1 MGELIA
7 NFAVGSLV
15 HIRGVIMGRKA
26 ENVTLCMGHNTP
38 MLQCIG
44 LKKDSEFFSSW
55 SPFHSNGKVP
65 YCKECCNKMF
75 QYYLNETKSAKT
87 ALYYTLM
94 KIDIPFIKSIYE
106 IVNDRSLSGDKN
118 GKRTPINVGTYVN
131 ELRRY
136 SKNKEIWSDFS
147 ATDVD
152 ITEVDAK
159 IQTAEIK
166 QKEMKQWEIDWGIQD
181 EVCDYEF
188 LNDTFNRY
196 TKGVEFVNPQQEDL
210 YRDLCRDRL
219 LLRKINDNRYNG
231 DETIDKVQNRI
242 SKTMATLKVD
252 QFESNK
258 PKTASEQSF
267 FAKIAQIEQTKP
279 ADLYKE
285 PKKYK
290 DFNKLRKYEE
300 DMVLRPLLN
309 TLCGHRDF
317 DINIEDAERY
327 NLDDD

>member
-1 MGELIA
+1 
-7 NFAVGSLV
+7 
-15 HIRGVIMGRKA
+15 MGRKA

-75 QYYLNETKSAKT
+75 QYYLDETKSAKT

-106 IVNDRSLSGDKN
+106 IVNERSLSGDKN

-136 SKNKEIWSDFS
+136 SKNKEIWADFS

-166 QKEMKQWEIDWGIQD
+166 QKEMKQWEIDWGIHD

-290 DFNKLRKYEE
+290 DFNKLRQYEE

>member
-1 MGELIA
+1 MIA

-75 QYYLNETKSAKT
+75 QYYLDETKSAKT

-94 KIDIPFIKSIYE
+94 KIDIPFIKNIYE
-106 IVNDRSLSGDKN
+106 IVNERSLSGDKN

-290 DFNKLRKYEE
+290 DFNKLRQYEE

>member
-1 MGELIA
+1 
-7 NFAVGSLV
+7 
-15 HIRGVIMGRKA
+15 MGRKA

-55 SPFHSNGKVP
+55 SPFHQNGKVP

-75 QYYLNETKSAKT
+75 QYYLDETKSAKT

-136 SKNKEIWSDFS
+136 SKNKEIWGDFS

-290 DFNKLRKYEE
+290 DFNKLRQYEE

-317 DINIEDAERY
+317 DINIEDVERY

>member
-1 MGELIA
+1 
-7 NFAVGSLV
+7 
-15 HIRGVIMGRKA
+15 MGRKA

-75 QYYLNETKSAKT
+75 QYYLDETKSAKT

-136 SKNKEIWSDFS
+136 SKNKEIWADFS

-152 ITEVDAK
+152 ITEVDCK
-159 IQTAEIK
+159 IQTREVK
-166 QKEMKQWEIDWGIQD
+166 QEC
-181 EVCDYEF
+181 V
-188 LNDTFNRY
+188 
-196 TKGVEFVNPQQEDL
+196 TKF
-210 YRDLCRDRL
+210 
-219 LLRKINDNRYNG
+219 
-231 DETIDKVQNRI
+231 
-242 SKTMATLKVD
+242 
-252 QFESNK
+252 
-258 PKTASEQSF
+258 
-267 FAKIAQIEQTKP
+267 
-279 ADLYKE
+279 
-285 PKKYK
+285 
-290 DFNKLRKYEE
+290 
-300 DMVLRPLLN
+300 
-309 TLCGHRDF
+309 
-317 DINIEDAERY
+317 
-327 NLDDD
+327 

>member
-7 NFAVGSLV
+7 NFAVDSLV

-75 QYYLNETKSAKT
+75 QYYLDETKSAKT

-118 GKRTPINVGTYVN
+118 GKRTPINVGTYAH

-290 DFNKLRKYEE
+290 DFNKLRQYEE

>member
-1 MGELIA
+1 MIA

-106 IVNDRSLSGDKN
+106 IVNERSLSGDKN

-136 SKNKEIWSDFS
+136 SKNKEIWADFS

-290 DFNKLRKYEE
+290 DFNKLRQYEE

>member
-55 SPFHSNGKVP
+55 SPFHSDGKVP

-75 QYYLNETKSAKT
+75 QYYLDETKSAKT

-136 SKNKEIWSDFS
+136 SKNKEIWADFS

-290 DFNKLRKYEE
+290 DFNKLRQYEE

>member
-1 MGELIA
+1 MA
-7 NFAVGSLV
+7 
-15 HIRGVIMGRKA
+15 RKA

-44 LKKDSEFFSSW
+44 LKKESEYFSSW

-106 IVNDRSLSGDKN
+106 IVNERSLSGDKN

-267 FAKIAQIEQTKP
+267 FAKIAQIEQTNP

-290 DFNKLRKYEE
+290 DFNKLRQYEE

>member
-1 MGELIA
+1 MIA

-290 DFNKLRKYEE
+290 DFNKLRQYEE

>member
-1 MGELIA
+1 
-7 NFAVGSLV
+7 
-15 HIRGVIMGRKA
+15 MGRKA

-118 GKRTPINVGTYVN
+118 GDRTPINVGTYVN

-136 SKNKEIWSDFS
+136 SKNKEIWADFS

-152 ITEVDAK
+152 ITEADAK

-290 DFNKLRKYEE
+290 DFNKLRQYEE

>member
-1 MGELIA
+1 
-7 NFAVGSLV
+7 
-15 HIRGVIMGRKA
+15 MGRKA

-106 IVNDRSLSGDKN
+106 IVNERSLSGDKN

-290 DFNKLRKYEE
+290 DFNKLRQYEE

>member
-1 MGELIA
+1 
-7 NFAVGSLV
+7 
-15 HIRGVIMGRKA
+15 MGRKA

-55 SPFHSNGKVP
+55 SPFHSNGKLA

-75 QYYLNETKSAKT
+75 QYYLDETKSAKT

-136 SKNKEIWSDFS
+136 SKNKEIWADFS

-290 DFNKLRKYEE
+290 DFNKLRQYEE

>member
-1 MGELIA
+1 
-7 NFAVGSLV
+7 
-15 HIRGVIMGRKA
+15 MGRKA

-75 QYYLNETKSAKT
+75 QYYLDETKSAKT

-94 KIDIPFIKSIYE
+94 KIDIPFIKNIYE
-106 IVNDRSLSGDKN
+106 IVNERSLSGDKN

-136 SKNKEIWSDFS
+136 SKNKEIWADFS

-290 DFNKLRKYEE
+290 DFNKLRQYEE

>member
-290 DFNKLRKYEE
+290 DFNKLRQYEE

>member
-1 MGELIA
+1 
-7 NFAVGSLV
+7 
-15 HIRGVIMGRKA
+15 MGRKA

-75 QYYLNETKSAKT
+75 QYYLDETKSAKT

-290 DFNKLRKYEE
+290 DFNKLRQYEE

>member
-1 MGELIA
+1 
-7 NFAVGSLV
+7 
-15 HIRGVIMGRKA
+15 MGRKA

-75 QYYLNETKSAKT
+75 QYYLDETKSAKT

-136 SKNKEIWSDFS
+136 SKNKEIWADFS

-290 DFNKLRKYEE
+290 DFNKLRQYEE

>member
-1 MGELIA
+1 
-7 NFAVGSLV
+7 
-15 HIRGVIMGRKA
+15 MGRKA

-55 SPFHSNGKVP
+55 SPFHSDGKVP

-75 QYYLNETKSAKT
+75 QYYLDETKSAKT

-136 SKNKEIWSDFS
+136 SKNKEIWADFS

-267 FAKIAQIEQTKP
+267 FAKIAQIEQTNP

-290 DFNKLRKYEE
+290 DFNKLRQYEE

>member
-1 MGELIA
+1 
-7 NFAVGSLV
+7 
-15 HIRGVIMGRKA
+15 MGRKA

-75 QYYLNETKSAKT
+75 QYYLDETKSAKT

-152 ITEVDAK
+152 ITEVDSK

-290 DFNKLRKYEE
+290 DFNKLRQYEE

>member
-75 QYYLNETKSAKT
+75 QYYLDETKSAKT

-94 KIDIPFIKSIYE
+94 KIDIPFIKNIYE
-106 IVNDRSLSGDKN
+106 IVNERSLSGDKN

-290 DFNKLRKYEE
+290 DFNKLRQYEE

>member
-1 MGELIA
+1 MIA

-55 SPFHSNGKVP
+55 SPFHSDGKVP

-75 QYYLNETKSAKT
+75 QYYLDETKSAKT

-290 DFNKLRKYEE
+290 DFNKLRQYEE

>member
-1 MGELIA
+1 
-7 NFAVGSLV
+7 
-15 HIRGVIMGRKA
+15 MGRKA

-75 QYYLNETKSAKT
+75 QYYLDETKSAKT

-106 IVNDRSLSGDKN
+106 IVNERSLSGDKN
-118 GKRTPINVGTYVN
+118 GKRTPINIGTYVN

-136 SKNKEIWSDFS
+136 SKNKEIWADFS

-290 DFNKLRKYEE
+290 DFNKLRQYEE

>member
-75 QYYLNETKSAKT
+75 QYYLDETKSAKT

-94 KIDIPFIKSIYE
+94 KIDIPFIKNIYE
-106 IVNDRSLSGDKN
+106 IVNERSLSGDKN

-136 SKNKEIWSDFS
+136 SKNKEIWGDFS

-290 DFNKLRKYEE
+290 DFNKLRQYEE